1 MKQIN
6 ADIEKKKRA
15 ALRQAKPFLDQ
26 QAAGERNDDAAER
39 KVRQSADYE
48 DIKDAFAEAFNLED

>member
-1 MKQIN
+1 MKEID
-6 ADIEKKKRA
+6 ADIEKRKQA
-15 ALRQAKPFLDQ
+15 ALRQAKPFLDK
-26 QAAGERNDDAAER
+26 QAAGERSDDVAEL